1 MVRQAHHPEPSRRA
15 NLKFQYPMTKT
26 FTAVVPYRC
35 TNLCPPVIMPFAQ
48 MLADHV
54 FGILNLGHWNLFD
67 IWFLV
72 LGIFVK
78 QENLVYSINY
88 LF

>member
-1 MVRQAHHPEPSRRA
+1 
-15 NLKFQYPMTKT
+15 MTKT
-26 FTAVVPYRC
+26 FTAVVLYCC

-67 IWFLV
+67 ICFLV
-72 LGIFVK
+72 LGIFKISTMQATFGDVN
-78 QENLVYSINY
+78 QQY
-88 LF
+88 